1 MPSSPPLPPPRLV
14 ITWTQPDPAILDILT
29 ASLTPGGPYN
39 LTFTPVPNYYASPI
53 VPKAQLTPYT
63 SGTINRADLTG
74 LPPAST
80 LYYVVSSDG
89 GAVTTPERAVKTHP
103 GVGPDVPITMTL
115 LADWD
120 FECFDGKVCEPAAVL
135 NHVIR
140 ADVWEGVNAGAIIA
154 GEGERGRDHR
164 GRPRV
169 RKRESIALGRVAAV
183 CGAVQLHHAVYGQRG
198 QSWHVGW
205 GHPFSPHHDS
215 KQPSP
220 PIPPTRPPQR

>member
-154 GEGERGRDHR
+154 GDLAYANGNQSHWDGW
-164 GRPRV
+164 
-169 RKRESIALGRVAAV
+169 
-183 CGAVQLHHAVYGQRG
+183 QRF
-198 QSWHVGW
+198 VE
-205 GHPFSPHHDS
+205 PFSSTTPFMANAGNHGTS
-215 KQPSP
+215 AGATPFP
-220 PIPPTRPPQR
+220 RTTIARPLCVGEGM